1 VSEVAILPVRRAA
14 VPNPVLGMLA
24 FVVTEVMFFAGLISA
39 FLIVRSR
46 ASIPWPPIDQP
57 RLPIEATA
65 VNTVVLVL
73 SGVAVFVAWREL
85 SRSGRCAAWLLAG
98 VALGAVF
105 VSVQGAEWLALLREG
120 LTLTTSAHASFFYV
134 IVGAHALHVLAALV
148 VLSRTV
154 LLLQADRLAE
164 PTLRAAMIL
173 WTFVVGVWPVLYSLV
188 YLGAGW

>member
-1 VSEVAILPVRRAA
+1 MSQVAMLPVRRPL
-14 VPNPVLGMLA
+14 VPSAVLGMLA
-24 FVVTEVMFFAGLISA
+24 FVVTEVMFFAGLVSA

-46 ASIPWPPIDQP
+46 AVTPWPPVDQP

-65 VNTVVLVL
+65 VNTLVL
-73 SGVAVFVAWREL
+73 MLSGLAVFVAWREL
-85 SRSGRCAAWLLAG
+85 SRGGRCTRWLVAG

-134 IVGAHALHVLAALV
+134 IVGSHALHVFAALG
-148 VLSRTV
+148 VLSRT
-154 LLLQADRLAE
+154 LLLLRANRLVE
-164 PTLRAAMIL
+164 PTLRAATIL

-188 YLGAGW
+188 YLGAGA